1 MFVLFIM
8 VYFTFSLWENTSILI
23 SEWDKEVDCV
33 LFNNY
38 NEVLLNIL
46 FNMVMEMGCLIK

>member
-8 VYFTFSLWENTSILI
+8 VYFTFSFWEYTSILI